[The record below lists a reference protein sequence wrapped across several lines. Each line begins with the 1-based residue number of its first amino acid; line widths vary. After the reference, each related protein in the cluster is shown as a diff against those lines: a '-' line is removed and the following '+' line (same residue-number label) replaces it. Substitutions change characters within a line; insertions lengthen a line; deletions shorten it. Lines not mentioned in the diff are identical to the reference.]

1 MGRCA
6 QAAAISLFSDEL
18 LRLLPRGMHFSAMG
32 AAEVVVIGGGLA
44 GAAFALQMARH
55 GRRVVVLERTRT
67 PHLKVCGDFLS
78 GETLATL
85 AALGLD
91 APALGAT
98 EITTLRLQ
106 VGKRTSTAALPFRA
120 AGLSRLRL
128 DEALLAAAERAGAEV
143 IRGVAVTGL
152 DPEQGGVTVGA
163 DGRAWRAQ
171 TVALATGK
179 HNLKGWPR
187 DEGSAIAFKMP
198 FAVSAPVQRAL
209 AGAVHLSVCDG
220 GYIGACLVE
229 DGTASVCWLA
239 NRRLIAEHGADWRAQ
254 LDYFARHS
262 DTFAA
267 VLREGEPCAAKPA
280 AIAQI
285 PFGYVRRT
293 AIADNVFPIGDQ
305 LAVIPSF
312 TGDGM
317 CLALSSATAAAREVL
332 AGNTASSFQSAFA
345 TRLKPQFRWAAAI
358 DAGFKRALPRQLGS
372 LAVTACPA
380 LATLLVRLTRL
391 RSDTAPAAVTPH
403 A

>member
-1 MGRCA
+1 
-6 QAAAISLFSDEL
+6 
-18 LRLLPRGMHFSAMG
+18 LRLLPRGLHFPGMG

-44 GAAFALQMARH
+44 GAAFALQLARH

-91 APALGAT
+91 ARALGAT

-128 DEALLAAAERAGAEV
+128 DEALLEAAERAGAEV
-143 IRGVAVTGL
+143 VRGVAVTGL
-152 DPEQGGVTVGA
+152 DPEQGRVTVRANGK
-163 DGRAWRAQ
+163 AWRAQ
-171 TVALATGK
+171 TVALSTGK
-179 HNLKGWPR
+179 RNLKGWPR
-187 DEGSAIAFKMP
+187 GEGSAIAFKMP
-198 FAVSAPVQRAL
+198 FAVSAAVQRAL

-229 DGTASVCWLA
+229 DGTASICWLA
-239 NRRLIAEHGADWRAQ
+239 NQRLTEEHGGDWRAQ
-254 LDYFARHS
+254 LNYFARHA

-267 VLREGEPCAAKPA
+267 ILREGEPCAAKPA

-285 PFGYVRRT
+285 PFGYIRRR
-293 AIADNVFPIGDQ
+293 AIAENVFPIGDQ

-317 CLALSSATAAAREVL
+317 CLALSSATAAARAVL
-332 AGNTASSFQSAFA
+332 AHQTAASFQSAFA
-345 TRLKPQFRWAAAI
+345 ARLKPQFRWAAAI

-372 LAVTACPA
+372 LAVAAYPP

-391 RSDTAPAAVTPH
+391 REDVAPVTVAPH
-403 A
+403 P